1 MEKESAQRIRRRDGP
16 WGWYGCFHRI
26 TRYSL
31 LAEYAASRAAIITH
45 TVFAAP
51 SIHTEHR
58 KTKQRVAGGGANIS
72 APRRVSVLTSA

>member
-31 LAEYAASRAAIITH
+31 LAEYAASRAAIITGTQH
-45 TVFAAP
+45 PVGFRAGC
-51 SIHTEHR
+51 R
-58 KTKQRVAGGGANIS
+58 KTAALSGLYTKPPDCCQLQYDGTGR
-72 APRRVSVLTSA
+72 